1 MIWLSLIPPLITIV
15 ITFKTKKLIP
25 ALFTGVVV
33 GSFIN
38 TRSLLGGITE
48 IGSYIIDAVADK
60 DSAYTLGFLISF
72 GALADL
78 IEMAGGIAGFS
89 DKVSKWIKSEKGVLG
104 WAWFLSIFTFFDS
117 SFHTIAVGTM
127 LNPVLQK
134 VKGSKEKFAFV
145 LSVTSLQLILL
156 IPIATAY
163 LGYMVTL
170 VTNNIRGTGITESA
184 YMIVVKSVIWN
195 FFSWSM
201 LLLAALVSLMGLG
214 FGRIKLGRAIAI
226 EEEFTEAHIER
237 EEKAS
242 EQIEEYPKKSRN
254 LLIPVLILLI
264 STIFFFWWTGREEA
278 ETFFGALSAANF
290 NASIFAG
297 VLLTLLITSIYFMLQ
312 KISLAEI
319 EAHIII
325 GAEKVMGLVMIL
337 VLSWALTLVTEE
349 LGFNRLI
356 AEGMIKN
363 IPNFLIP
370 SVLFLIAGILAYTIG
385 SSWAT
390 WALIMPLA
398 ITFAIN
404 SGINVAIM
412 VGTVWAGGAVAD
424 VVSPLSAQMSDTSF
438 GDHLITSLPYVI
450 AGVVLS
456 LAGYLLIG
464 FTIVR

>member
-1 MIWLSLIPPLITIV
+1 MVWLSLVPPLITII
-15 ITFKTKKLIP
+15 ITFKTRKLIP
-25 ALFTGVVV
+25 ALFLGVVI
-33 GSFIN
+33 GAFISS
-38 TRSLLGGITE
+38 RSLFGGITA

-72 GALADL
+72 GALAEL

-89 DKVSKWIKSEKGVLG
+89 DKVGKWIKNERGALG

-127 LNPVLQK
+127 LNPVVQK
-134 VKGSKEKFAFV
+134 VKGSKEKFAFI

-170 VTNNIRGTGITESA
+170 VTNNIRGTGITQSA
-184 YMIVVKSVIWN
+184 YGIVVKSVIWN

-201 LLLAALVSLMGLG
+201 ILIAALVTLLGLG
-214 FGRIKLGRAIAI
+214 FGKIKLGGAV
-226 EEEFTEAHIER
+226 EEKEELTEAHIER

-254 LLIPVLILLI
+254 LLIPVIILLI
-264 STIFFFWWTGREEA
+264 TTIFFFWWTGRKNA
-278 ETFFGALSAANF
+278 STFFQAISAADF

-297 VLLTLLITSIYFMLQ
+297 VLFTLLITSVYFMMQ

-325 GAEKVMGLVMIL
+325 GAEKVMSLVMIL
-337 VLSWALTLVTEE
+337 VLSWALTIVTEK
-349 LGFNRLI
+349 LGFNNLI
-356 AEGMIKN
+356 SEGMIKN
-363 IPNFLIP
+363 IPKLLIP
-370 SVLFLIAGILAYTIG
+370 SVVFLIAAIIAYTIG

-398 ITFAIN
+398 VTFSVN
-404 SGINVAIM
+404 SGINIATM

-424 VVSPLSAQMSDTSF
+424 VVSPLSAQMADTSF
-438 GDHLITSLPYVI
+438 GDHLITSLPYVVG
-450 AGVVLS
+450 GVVLS
-456 LAGYLLIG
+456 LIGYLLVG
-464 FTIVR
+464 FFIL